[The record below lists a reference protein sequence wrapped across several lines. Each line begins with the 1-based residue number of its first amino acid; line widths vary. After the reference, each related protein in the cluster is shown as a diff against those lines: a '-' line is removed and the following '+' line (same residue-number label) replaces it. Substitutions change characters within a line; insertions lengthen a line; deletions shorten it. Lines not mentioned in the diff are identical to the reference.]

1 MKNIFWL
8 ICNWLIFRAAQQ
20 LVEELRRAIPNVNLS
35 YYLSGEVL
43 RDMEKAT
50 GMKLTSTA
58 ASGIGSGGGV
68 DAEEIG
74 EEVVGEWSQPTMQP
88 KMHPKTNIQ
97 QT

>member
-1 MKNIFWL
+1 MNKVSLTSNEEYL
-8 ICNWLIFRAAQQ
+8 LTDCNWLIFRAAQQ

-74 EEVVGEWSQPTMQP
+74 EEVVGE
-88 KMHPKTNIQ
+88 
-97 QT
+97 